1 MASTRKHMIE
11 ADEALIVI
19 DQHNGKRFIRETAF
33 FGEFGNFDFVSH
45 YLLDETVEIR
55 RINTETWAVDDITD
69 ECARQWL
76 IAADED
82 GSLDYDEPDTCE
94 QIMPLYVKQSKAWA
108 RWMDDQQAEKPVN
121 VSAMYGT
128 YSATNGHAA

>member
-1 MASTRKHMIE
+1 MASVSEPILK
-11 ADEALIVI
+11 ADELLLIVCE
-19 DQHNGKRFIRETAF
+19 HNGKQFLRDSNAK
-33 FGEFGNFDFVSH
+33 GEFGGFDFISTW
-45 YLLDETVEIR
+45 LDDEVVEVR
-55 RINTETWAVDDITD
+55 KANAETWAVKDITED
-69 ECARQWL
+69 CARQWL

-108 RWMDDQQAEKPVN
+108 RWMDDPQAEKPVN